1 MRTVTALDV
10 RKHLGELLDAASA
23 GERILIERDH
33 RPMAV
38 LVSVEDAERLDQVG
52 ETREERVARV
62 EAAMA
67 RLDALAKEMAKKRPP
82 GAPDAVTSIR
92 LDREERT
99 DQILRAATGGRY
111 VPPPRDEDP
120 EA

>member
-38 LVSVEDAERLDQVG
+38 LVSVEEAEQLG
-52 ETREERVARV
+52 ESREERVRRV
-62 EAAMA
+62 EEAIE
-67 RLDALAKEMAKKRPP
+67 RLDALAERMARNRLP
-82 GAPDAVTSIR
+82 GAPDAVVSIR

-99 DQILRAATGGRY
+99 DRILRAAEGGK
-111 VPPPRDEDP
+111 DGE
-120 EA
+120 

>member
-38 LVSVEDAERLDQVG
+38 LISVEEAGQLG
-52 ETREERVARV
+52 ESREERVRRV
-62 EAAMA
+62 EAAME
-67 RLDALAKEMAKKRPP
+67 RLDALAEEMAARRQP
-82 GAPDAVTSIR
+82 GAPGAVESIR

-99 DQILRAATGGRY
+99 DQVLRAARGGR
-111 VPPPRDEDP
+111 DE
-120 EA
+120 E

>member
-38 LVSVEDAERLDQVG
+38 LISVEEAEQLG
-52 ETREERVARV
+52 ESREERMKRV
-62 EAAMA
+62 EEAMA
-67 RLDALAKEMAKKRPP
+67 RLDALAKEMAERRPP
-82 GAPDAVTSIR
+82 GAPGAVESIR

-99 DQILRAATGGRY
+99 DQVLRAARGGR
-111 VPPPRDEDP
+111 DE
-120 EA
+120 E

>member
-38 LVSVEDAERLDQVG
+38 LVSVEEAAQLG
-52 ETREERVARV
+52 ESREERMQRV
-62 EAAMA
+62 SEAMD
-67 RLDALAKEMAKKRPP
+67 RLQALAKRMAKNRPP
-82 GAPDAVTSIR
+82 DAPGGVESIR

-99 DQILRAATGGRY
+99 DQILRAARGGR
-111 VPPPRDEDP
+111 DP
-120 EA
+120 E

>member
-38 LVSVEDAERLDQVG
+38 LVSVEDANRLDDA
-52 ETREERVARV
+52 EEAREERIQRV
-62 EAAMA
+62 HAAME
-67 RLDALAKEMAKKRPP
+67 RLQALAEEMAARRPP
-82 GAPDAVTSIR
+82 DAPDAVESIR
-92 LDREERT
+92 LDREERME
-99 DQILRAATGGRY
+99 QVLRAAHGGR
-111 VPPPRDEDP
+111 DER
-120 EA
+120 

>member
-38 LVSVEDAERLDQVG
+38 LISVEEATRLG
-52 ETREERVARV
+52 ESREERVKRVDAALERLTALAR
-62 EAAMA
+62 EMA
-67 RLDALAKEMAKKRPP
+67 RNRPLD
-82 GAPDAVTSIR
+82 APDAVESIR
-92 LDREERT
+92 LDREERME
-99 DQILRAATGGRY
+99 QVLRAARGGR
-111 VPPPRDEDP
+111 DET
-120 EA
+120 

>member
-38 LVSVEDAERLDQVG
+38 LISVEEAAQLG
-52 ETREERVARV
+52 ESREERIRRV
-62 EAAMA
+62 EEAMD
-67 RLDALAKEMAKKRPP
+67 RLQALARRMATKRPSDV
-82 GAPDAVTSIR
+82 PDAVESIR

-99 DQILRAATGGRY
+99 DQVLRASRGG
-111 VPPPRDEDP
+111 RDED
-120 EA
+120 

>member
-38 LVSVEDAERLDQVG
+38 LISVEEAERLG
-52 ETREERVARV
+52 ESREERVKRV
-62 EAAMA
+62 DAALE
-67 RLDALAKEMAKKRPP
+67 RLTALAREMAQHRPP
-82 GAPDAVTSIR
+82 DAPDAVESIR
-92 LDREERT
+92 LDREERME
-99 DQILRAATGGRY
+99 QVLRAARGGR
-111 VPPPRDEDP
+111 DDT
-120 EA
+120 

>member
-38 LVSVEDAERLDQVG
+38 LVSVEEAAQLG
-52 ETREERVARV
+52 ESREERIQRV
-62 EAAMA
+62 EAAIQ
-67 RLDALAKEMAKKRPP
+67 RLDDLAVRMAKNRPP
-82 GAPDAVTSIR
+82 GAPGAVESIR

-99 DQILRAATGGRY
+99 DQVLRAARGGR
-111 VPPPRDEDP
+111 DE
-120 EA
+120 E